1 MNKVLSLINIRDL
14 VTSVFASLII
24 LSLIACGGAAGVLPG
39 LPGMPGAL
47 SKLIHIHSKSGVSA
61 RIYPT
66 GSGKVQVAA
75 MFQAGA
81 PAASSIAQSYDFTCT
96 VFQAVTPSPFIPI
109 DNSSNDGI
117 CHGGGSAAF
126 LTPTAKKTFFDGTL
140 TSLIVTGKTVS
151 GAGFECRD
159 ITNTLAIQDNSLSQ
173 PFIDTINHKIIVF
186 NQSVTGAPTAAP
198 FACPNIGS
206 DTDQVNT
213 IEVQFAKI

>member
-1 MNKVLSLINIRDL
+1 MKKVLSFINVRDL
-14 VTSVFASLII
+14 VTSVFSSLII

-47 SKLIHIHSKSGVSA
+47 SKLIHIHSKDGISA
-61 RIYPT
+61 RIYPS
-66 GSGKVQVAA
+66 GAGKVEVAA
-75 MFQAGA
+75 MFQAAA
-81 PAASSIAQSYDFTCT
+81 PAASSIAQSYDFTCQ
-96 VFQAVTPSPFIPI
+96 VAQSPTPAPLIPI

-117 CHGGGSAAF
+117 CHAGFSTAF

-151 GAGFECRD
+151 GAAFECRD

-186 NQSVTGAPTAAP
+186 NQS
-198 FACPNIGS
+198 
-206 DTDQVNT
+206 
-213 IEVQFAKI
+213 EFAKI